1 MAVFE
6 DSIAAATAVVGYDL
20 LSNLPYARV
29 SGGDR
34 VLSAA
39 GLAGSAAALDTRVGV
54 FIGGVKIGQLFN
66 VSTGHVNNDRDLND
80 FGDAFI
86 PAGESLSL
94 LVEDAPATNPI
105 NFRAVI
111 EELVGEGF

>member
-20 LSNLPYARV
+20 LTNIPQART
-29 SGGDR
+29 SGANR
-34 VLSAA
+34 VLRAA

-54 FIGGVKIGQLFN
+54 FVGGNKIGQIFN
-66 VSTGHVNNDRDLND
+66 VSTGHVQNDRDLTD

-86 PAGESLSL
+86 PAGDPLSL
-94 LVEDAPATNPI
+94 LVEDAPVTNPI
-105 NFRAVI
+105 NFRVI
-111 EELVGEGF
+111 LEDLLA